1 MSTWSA
7 EGGGILGRAQNNGR
21 WSAFALNNEGDPQIT
36 VCASSALG
44 DEDALFRF
52 ISPSPSFA
60 ESFRVGSRGGM
71 EQPRPSNHRP
81 SRLVLSVPLPGAPV
95 PALDEVDRT
104 GPIVRGARAGGEGV
118 GAAERPGN
126 EPEEEEEGA
135 EEGHGDMHRWV

>member
-1 MSTWSA
+1 
-7 EGGGILGRAQNNGR
+7 
-21 WSAFALNNEGDPQIT
+21 
-36 VCASSALG
+36 
-44 DEDALFRF
+44 
-52 ISPSPSFA
+52 
-60 ESFRVGSRGGM
+60 M